1 MKSNWPVVRKTFVIG
16 LLLTGGGIVLL
27 VYTGW
32 NEATIL
38 CLGLGPFFLVCSLV
52 LALFYVWMA
61 RVGPSRLPEGWENL
75 SPEAKHDVAEERAMA
90 YDKGFTLRLLRLND
104 AHRNRG
110 MREEKKP

>member
-32 NEATIL
+32 N
-38 CLGLGPFFLVCSLV
+38 
-52 LALFYVWMA
+52 
-61 RVGPSRLPEGWENL
+61 
-75 SPEAKHDVAEERAMA
+75 
-90 YDKGFTLRLLRLND
+90 D